1 MQDRSAGAG
10 AFVYAAGAHL
20 SLADETSGE
29 QDLYVN
35 ALFGQLWNGKRD
47 VILVM
52 GMIAILVILFTPIP
66 SALLDFL
73 LVLNFTGALLVL
85 LITFFTETPLSFSTF
100 PSLLLITTLFRLAL
114 NISATRLILD
124 KGNAGRVINAIGSYV
139 VGGNY
144 VIGLVVFLILVV
156 VQYVVVTNG
165 AQRVAEV
172 AARFTLDSMP
182 GKQMS
187 IDADMNMGLID
198 EHEARRRRGQIEKE
212 ASFYGAMDGATKFV
226 KGDAIAG
233 IMIILIDII
242 GGLAVGM
249 VQRGM
254 PWTDAVHRYTL
265 LTVGDGIVTQIPSLV
280 IAVATGIIITRAASD
295 DQLGT
300 EIARQVLSSS
310 RTLLIVSIALA
321 GLLLLPGLPA
331 WPVMLVLLG
340 VGTLTFFA
348 ARSGGTLAEKK
359 EATPEPEAKREEE
372 DLYRLLSVEPVE
384 IHMGSGIS
392 ASYKARGLDLGDRIS
407 TFRKQFA
414 LDLGFILPKVK
425 LIQGPSLAEDAYEV
439 HVQGSRVGRGELR
452 FDALLAINPGGKRP
466 KLEGRETRDP
476 AYGLPAQ
483 WIDPEQRQYARGAGY
498 TLVDPETVLI
508 THLGEVT
515 KRHAPELLTRAETER
530 LVARVREQQAS
541 LVDELI
547 PGVMSYTD
555 VQKVLQQLLREQVSI
570 RNVETILEVLVDA
583 GKTHKQTDDLVER
596 VRERLGPSICQRVSN
611 AQGELHVLTLA
622 PELERSIVS
631 AVRQR
636 EGSGALLG
644 DLGQLEALLN
654 GLAKQSEAMM
664 ARSHLPVLLC
674 PSVVRRHLRALIQRS
689 LPHVTVLGINEV
701 PATVM
706 VKAFGT
712 VTASAAA

>member
-1 MQDRSAGAG
+1 MN
-10 AFVYAAGAHL
+10 
-20 SLADETSGE
+20 T
-29 QDLYVN
+29 
-35 ALFGQLWNGKRD
+35 LFGQLWSGKRD
-47 VILVM
+47 VILVLW
-52 GMIAILVILFTPIP
+52 MIVILVILFTPIP
-66 SALLDFL
+66 PALLDFL
-73 LVLNFTGALLVL
+73 LVLNFTAALLVL
-85 LITFFTETPLSFSTF
+85 LITFFTDSPLSFSTF

-156 VQYVVVTNG
+156 VQYVVVTSG

-198 EHEARRRRGQIEKE
+198 EHEAKRRRAQVEKE

-242 GGLAVGM
+242 AGLAVGM
-249 VQRGM
+249 VQHGM
-254 PWTDAVHRYTL
+254 SWSDAAHRYTL

-280 IAVATGIIITRAASD
+280 IAVATGIIITRAAAD
-295 DQLGT
+295 AQLGT
-300 EIARQVLSSS
+300 EIARQVLSNP
-310 RTLLIVSIALA
+310 RTLLIVAIALTGILA
-321 GLLLLPGLPA
+321 LPGLPA
-331 WPVMLVLLG
+331 WPVLLVLLG
-340 VGTLTFFA
+340 VIALTYFA
-348 ARSGGTLAEKK
+348 ARSASKLSEEDAK
-359 EATPEPEAKREEE
+359 EAPAPVAKRGEE
-372 DLYRLLSVEPVE
+372 DLYKLLTVEPIE
-384 IHMGSGIS
+384 IHLGSGI
-392 ASYKARGLDLGDRIS
+392 ATAYKARGLDLGDRIA
-407 TFRKQFA
+407 TYRKQFA
-414 LDLGFILPKVK
+414 LDAGFILPKVK
-425 LIQGPSLAEDAYEV
+425 LIQDSPLADDAYEL
-439 HVQGSRVGRGELR
+439 HVQGSRVGRGELH

-483 WIDPEQRQYARGAGY
+483 WINADQRLYARGAGY

-508 THLGEVT
+508 THLGEVV

-555 VQKVLQQLLREQVSI
+555 IQKVLQQLLREHVSI
-570 RNVETILEVLVDA
+570 RSAETILEVLVDA
-583 GKTHKQTDDLVER
+583 GKTLKLTEDLVER
-596 VRERLGPSICQRVSN
+596 VRERLGPTICQRVSN
-611 AQGELHVLTLA
+611 VDGELHVLTLA

-636 EGSGALLG
+636 EGAGVLITE
-644 DLGQLEALLN
+644 LGQLEALLK

-664 ARSHLPVLLC
+664 SRNHLPVLLC
-674 PSVVRRHLRALIQRS
+674 PSPVRRHLRALIQRS

-701 PATVM
+701 PSTVV

-712 VTASAAA
+712 VTAAAAAAA

>member
-1 MQDRSAGAG
+1 MTG
-10 AFVYAAGAHL
+10 
-20 SLADETSGE
+20 
-29 QDLYVN
+29 
-35 ALFGQLWNGKRD
+35 LFGQLWSGKRD
-47 VILVM
+47 VILVL
-52 GMIAILVILFTPIP
+52 GMIAILIILFTPIP

-73 LVLNFTGALLVL
+73 LVLNFTSALLVL
-85 LITFFTETPLSFSTF
+85 LITFFTDTPLSFSTF

-139 VGGNY
+139 IGGNY

-156 VQYVVVTNG
+156 VQYVVVTSG

-198 EHEARRRRGQIEKE
+198 EHEAKRRRSQVEKE

-249 VQRGM
+249 VQRGL
-254 PWTDAVHRYTL
+254 PWTEAAHRYTL
-265 LTVGDGIVTQIPSLV
+265 LTVGDGIVTQIPSLI

-295 DQLGT
+295 AQLGT
-300 EIARQVLSSS
+300 EISRQVLSSS
-310 RTLLIVSIALA
+310 RTLLIVSLALS

-331 WPVMLVLLG
+331 WPVLLVLLG

-348 ARSGGTLAEKK
+348 ARSGNATTEVK
-359 EATPEPEAKREEE
+359 EDVPEPQSKRDEE
-372 DLYRLLSVEPVE
+372 DLYRLMSIEPVE
-384 IHMGSGIS
+384 IHLGSGI
-392 ASYKARGLDLGDRIS
+392 ATSYKARGLDLGDRIS

-414 LDLGFILPKVK
+414 MDFGFILPKVK
-425 LIQGPSLAEDAYEV
+425 LVQGSPLAEDAYEIQ
-439 HVQGSRVGRGELR
+439 VQGSRVGRGELR

-483 WIDPEQRQYARGAGY
+483 WINPDQRQYARGAGY

-570 RNVETILEVLVDA
+570 RHVETILEVLVDA

-611 AQGELHVLTLA
+611 TQGELHVLTLA

-631 AVRQR
+631 AIRQR
-636 EGSGALLG
+636 EGAGGLIA
-644 DLGQLEALLN
+644 DLAQLEALLS

-674 PSVVRRHLRALIQRS
+674 PSIVRRHLRALIQRS

-701 PATVM
+701 PSTVM

-712 VTASAAA
+712 VTASAVAA

>member
-1 MQDRSAGAG
+1 
-10 AFVYAAGAHL
+10 
-20 SLADETSGE
+20 
-29 QDLYVN
+29 VN
-35 ALFGQLWNGKRD
+35 TLFGQLWTGKRD
-47 VILVM
+47 VLLVM

-66 SALLDFL
+66 AALLDFL
-73 LVLNFTGALLVL
+73 LVLNFTSALLVL
-85 LITFFTETPLSFSTF
+85 LITFFTDTPLSFSTF

-124 KGNAGRVINAIGSYV
+124 KGNAGHVINAIGSYV
-139 VGGNY
+139 IGGNY

-156 VQYVVVTNG
+156 VQYVVVTSG

-198 EHEARRRRGQIEKE
+198 EREAKRRRAQIEKE

-249 VQRGM
+249 VQHGM
-254 PWTDAVHRYTL
+254 PWSDAAHRYTL

-295 DQLGT
+295 AQLGT
-300 EIARQVLSSS
+300 EISRQLLSNS
-310 RTLLIVSIALA
+310 RTLLIVGMALA
-321 GLLLLPGLPA
+321 GLLLLPGLPV
-331 WPVMLVLLG
+331 WPVLLVLLG
-340 VGTLTFFA
+340 IGGLTVIATRSNSA
-348 ARSGGTLAEKK
+348 APNEAEP
-359 EATPEPEAKREEE
+359 TPEPQTKREDE
-372 DLYRLLSVEPVE
+372 DLYRLLPVEPVE
-384 IHMGSGIS
+384 IHLGSAI
-392 ASYKARGLDLGDRIS
+392 AATYKTRGLDLGDRIG

-414 LDLGFILPKVK
+414 LECGFILPKVK
-425 LIQGPSLAEDAYEV
+425 LVQGSPLSEDAYEIL
-439 HVQGSRVGRGELR
+439 VQGSKVGRGELR

-483 WIDPEQRQYARGAGY
+483 WISQDQRQYARGAGY

-530 LVARVREQQAS
+530 LVSRVRELQPS

-547 PGVMSYTD
+547 PGVMAYTD

-583 GKTHKQTDDLVER
+583 GKTHKQTEDLVER
-596 VRERLGPSICQRVSN
+596 VRERLGASICQRVSN
-611 AQGELHVLTLA
+611 PQGELHVLTLA

-631 AVRQR
+631 AIRQR
-636 EGSGALLG
+636 EGAGSLIA
-644 DLGQLEALLN
+644 DLGQLEALLG

-674 PSVVRRHLRALIQRS
+674 PSVVRRHVRALIQRS

-701 PATVM
+701 PSTVM

-712 VTASAAA
+712 ITATSAAA

>member
-1 MQDRSAGAG
+1 
-10 AFVYAAGAHL
+10 
-20 SLADETSGE
+20 
-29 QDLYVN
+29 VN
-35 ALFGQLWNGKRD
+35 TLFGQLWSGKRD
-47 VILVM
+47 VILVL
-52 GMIAILVILFTPIP
+52 GMIAILVILFIPIP
-66 SALLDFL
+66 PWLLDFL
-73 LVLNFTGALLVL
+73 LVLNFTSALLVL
-85 LITFFTETPLSFSTF
+85 LITFFTDTPLSFSTF

-124 KGNAGRVINAIGSYV
+124 GGNAGRVINAIGSYV

-156 VQYVVVTNG
+156 VQYVVVTSG

-198 EHEARRRRGQIEKE
+198 QHEAKRRRSQVEKE

-233 IMIILIDII
+233 IMIILIDIV
-242 GGLAVGM
+242 GGLTVGM
-249 VQRGM
+249 VQHGLG
-254 PWTDAVHRYTL
+254 WGDAVHRYTL
-265 LTVGDGIVTQIPSLV
+265 LTVGDGIVTQIPSLI
-280 IAVATGIIITRAASD
+280 IAIGTGIIITRAASD
-295 DQLGT
+295 AQLGT
-300 EIARQVLSSS
+300 EISRQVLSNA
-310 RTLLIVSIALA
+310 RTLLIVSLAL
-321 GLLLLPGLPA
+321 GSLLVLPGLPA
-331 WPVMLVLLG
+331 WPVLLVLLG
-340 VGTLTFFA
+340 VGSLTFFA
-348 ARSGGTLAEKK
+348 ARSGALQ
-359 EATPEPEAKREEE
+359 PEPEQTEPEPAVKREDE
-372 DLYRLLSVEPVE
+372 DLHRLLAVEPVE
-384 IHMGSGIS
+384 IHLGAGI
-392 ASYKARGLDLGDRIS
+392 AATYKARGLDLGDRIA
-407 TFRKQFA
+407 TFRKQHA
-414 LDLGFILPKVK
+414 LDGGFILPKVK
-425 LIQGPSLAEDAYEV
+425 LIQAPGMADDAYEI
-439 HVQGSRVGRGELR
+439 HVQGTRVGRGELR

-483 WIDPEQRQYARGAGY
+483 WISPEQRQYARGAGY

-508 THLGEVT
+508 THLGEVA

-530 LVARVREQQAS
+530 MVARVREQQPS

-547 PGVMSYTD
+547 PGVMSYSD

-570 RNVETILEVLVDA
+570 RAVETILEVLVDA
-583 GKTHKQTDDLVER
+583 GKAHKQTEDLVER
-596 VRERLGPSICQRVSN
+596 VRERIGAAICQRVSN
-611 AQGELHVLTLA
+611 PQGELHVMTLA
-622 PELERSIVS
+622 PELERAIIS

-636 EGSGALLG
+636 EGAGALVG
-644 DLGQLEALLN
+644 DLGQLEALLG

-664 ARSHLPVLLC
+664 ARNHLPVLLC

-701 PATVM
+701 PSTVM

-712 VTASAAA
+712 VTSAQQVSA

>member
-1 MQDRSAGAG
+1 M
-10 AFVYAAGAHL
+10 
-20 SLADETSGE
+20 
-29 QDLYVN
+29 N
-35 ALFGQLWNGKRD
+35 ALFGQLWSGKRD
-47 VILVM
+47 VILVLW
-52 GMIAILVILFTPIP
+52 MIVILVILFTPIP
-66 SALLDFL
+66 PGLLDFL
-73 LVLNFTGALLVL
+73 LVLNFTAALLVL
-85 LITFFTETPLSFSTF
+85 LITFFTDSPLSFSTF

-156 VQYVVVTNG
+156 VQYVVVTSG

-198 EHEARRRRGQIEKE
+198 EHEAKRRRAQVEKE

-242 GGLAVGM
+242 AGLAVGM
-249 VQRGM
+249 VQHGM
-254 PWTDAVHRYTL
+254 SWGDAAHRYTL

-280 IAVATGIIITRAASD
+280 IAVATGIIITRAAAD
-295 DQLGT
+295 AQLGT
-300 EIARQVLSSS
+300 EIARQVLSNP
-310 RTLLIVSIALA
+310 RTLLIVAIALTGILA
-321 GLLLLPGLPA
+321 LPGLPA
-331 WPVMLVLLG
+331 WPVLLVLLG
-340 VGTLTFFA
+340 VGALTFFA
-348 ARSGGTLAEKK
+348 ARAASNVPEDAK
-359 EATPEPEAKREEE
+359 ETPEPITKRGEE
-372 DLYRLLSVEPVE
+372 DLYKLLAVEPIE
-384 IHMGSGIS
+384 IHLGGGI
-392 ASYKARGLDLGDRIS
+392 ATAYKARGLDLGDRIA

-414 LDLGFILPKVK
+414 LDAGFILPKVK
-425 LIQGPSLAEDAYEV
+425 LIQDAPLADDAYEL
-439 HVQGSRVGRGELR
+439 HVQGSRVGRGELH

-476 AYGLPAQ
+476 AYGLPAL
-483 WIDPEQRQYARGAGY
+483 WISAEQRLFARGAGY

-508 THLGEVT
+508 THLGEAV

-541 LVDELI
+541 LVDELV

-555 VQKVLQQLLREQVSI
+555 IQKVLQQLLREHVSI
-570 RNVETILEVLVDA
+570 RSAETILEVLVDA
-583 GKTHKQTDDLVER
+583 GKTLKQTEDLVER
-596 VRERLGPSICQRVSN
+596 VRERLGPTICQRVSN
-611 AQGELHVLTLA
+611 ADGELHVLTLA
-622 PELERSIVS
+622 PDLERSIVS

-636 EGSGALLG
+636 EGAGVLISE
-644 DLGQLEALLN
+644 LGQLEALLK

-664 ARSHLPVLLC
+664 SRNHLPVLLC
-674 PSVVRRHLRALIQRS
+674 PSPVRRHLRALIQRS

-701 PATVM
+701 PSTVV

-712 VTASAAA
+712 VTTAAAAA

>member
-1 MQDRSAGAG
+1 M
-10 AFVYAAGAHL
+10 
-20 SLADETSGE
+20 
-29 QDLYVN
+29 N
-35 ALFGQLWNGKRD
+35 ALFGQLWSGKRD
-47 VILVM
+47 VVLVL
-52 GMIAILVILFTPIP
+52 GMIVILVILFTPIP
-66 SALLDFL
+66 GALLDFL

-85 LITFFTETPLSFSTF
+85 LITFFTDTPLSFSTF

-124 KGNAGRVINAIGSYV
+124 KGNAGQVINAIGSYV

-144 VIGLVVFLILVV
+144 VTGLVVFLILVV
-156 VQYVVVTNG
+156 VQYVVVTSG

-198 EHEARRRRGQIEKE
+198 EHEAKRRRTQVEKE

-249 VQRGM
+249 VQRGL

-295 DQLGT
+295 AQLGT

-310 RTLLIVSIALA
+310 RTLFIVALTLTS
-321 GLLLLPGLPA
+321 LLVLPGLPA
-331 WPVMLVLLG
+331 WPVLLVLLG
-340 VGTLTFFA
+340 VAALTVFA
-348 ARSGGTLAEKK
+348 MRSGSAVAQTREDTAE
-359 EATPEPEAKREEE
+359 PPAKREED
-372 DLYRLLSVEPVE
+372 DLYRLLSIEPVE
-384 IHMGSGIS
+384 IHLGSGIT
-392 ASYKARGLDLGDRIS
+392 ATYKARGLDLGDRIG

-414 LDLGFILPKVK
+414 MDFGFILPKVK
-425 LIQGPSLAEDAYEV
+425 LVQGASQAEDAYEIQ
-439 HVQGSRVGRGELR
+439 VQGSRVGRGELR
-452 FDALLAINPGGKRP
+452 FDALLAINPGGKRA

-483 WIDPEQRQYARGAGY
+483 WISPEQRQYARGAGY

-631 AVRQR
+631 AIRQR
-636 EGSGALLG
+636 EGAGALIA
-644 DLGQLEALLN
+644 DLSQLEALLS

-701 PATVM
+701 PSTVM

>member
-1 MQDRSAGAG
+1 MVG
-10 AFVYAAGAHL
+10 
-20 SLADETSGE
+20 
-29 QDLYVN
+29 
-35 ALFGQLWNGKRD
+35 
-47 VILVM
+47 
-52 GMIAILVILFTPIP
+52 ILVILFTPIP
-66 SALLDFL
+66 PGLLDFL
-73 LVLNFTGALLVL
+73 LVLNFTSALLVL
-85 LITFFTETPLSFSTF
+85 LITFFTDTPLSFSTF

-124 KGNAGRVINAIGSYV
+124 KGNAGRVISAIGSYV

-156 VQYVVVTNG
+156 VQYVVVTSG

-198 EHEARRRRGQIEKE
+198 QHEAKRRRGMVERE

-249 VQRGM
+249 VQRGL
-254 PWTDAVHRYTL
+254 PWSEAAHQYTL

-295 DQLGT
+295 AQLGT
-300 EIARQVLSSS
+300 EVTRQVLSNS
-310 RTLLIVSIALA
+310 RTLLIVALT
-321 GLLLLPGLPA
+321 LMVVLMLPGLPA
-331 WPVMLVLLG
+331 WPVLLVLAG
-340 VGTLTFFA
+340 VAVMIFFSTRGGQAEQMAQA
-348 ARSGGTLAEKK
+348 AADEPVS
-359 EATPEPEAKREEE
+359 ATSRTE
-372 DLYRLLSVEPVE
+372 DDIYRLIAIEPIE
-384 IHMGSGIS
+384 IHLGTAIV
-392 ASYKARGLDLGDRIS
+392 ATYRARNLDLGERIA
-407 TFRKQFA
+407 TYRKQYA
-414 LDLGFILPKVK
+414 MEAGFILPKVK
-425 LIQGPSLAEDAYEV
+425 LVQEAPLPERAYEIF
-439 HVQGSRVGRGELR
+439 VQGSRVGKGELY
-452 FDALLAINPGGKRP
+452 FDALLAIDPGGKRP
-466 KLEGRETRDP
+466 RLEGRETKDP
-476 AYGLPAQ
+476 AYGLPAL
-483 WIDPEQRQYARGAGY
+483 WIAPEKRQAARGAGY

-508 THLGEVT
+508 THLGEVV

-541 LVDELI
+541 LVDELV

-570 RNVETILEVLVDA
+570 RNIEAILEVLVDA
-583 GKTHKQTDDLVER
+583 GKTFKQTEELVER
-596 VRERLGPSICQRVSN
+596 VRERLGPVICQRISN

-622 PELERSIVS
+622 TDLERNILA
-631 AVRQR
+631 AVRQK
-636 EGSGALLG
+636 EGGGLLLS
-644 DLGQLEALLN
+644 DPSQLEAFLG

-664 ARSHLPVLLC
+664 VRNHLPVLLC
-674 PSVVRRHLRALIQRS
+674 PSVLRRHLRALIQRS

-701 PATVM
+701 PTSVA
-706 VKAFGT
+706 VKAFGI
-712 VTASAAA
+712 VSATH

>member
-1 MQDRSAGAG
+1 
-10 AFVYAAGAHL
+10 
-20 SLADETSGE
+20 
-29 QDLYVN
+29 VN

-66 SALLDFL
+66 GALLDFL
-73 LVLNFTGALLVL
+73 LVLNFTSAMLVL

-198 EHEARRRRGQIEKE
+198 EHEARRRRTQIEKE

-242 GGLAVGM
+242 GGLTVGM
-249 VQRGM
+249 VQHGM

-295 DQLGT
+295 AQLGT
-300 EIARQVLSSS
+300 EIAKQVLSSS
-310 RTLLIVSIALA
+310 RTLLIVALALA

-348 ARSGGTLAEKK
+348 TRNGSANAEKK
-359 EATPEPEAKREEE
+359 DATPEPEAKREEE

-384 IHMGSGIS
+384 IHLGSSIS
-392 ASYKARGLDLGDRIS
+392 SSYKARGLDLGDRIS

-425 LIQGPSLAEDAYEV
+425 LVQGTPLAEDAYEIQ
-439 HVQGSRVGRGELR
+439 VQGSRVGRGELR
-452 FDALLAINPGGKRP
+452 FDALLAINPGGKRL

-483 WIDPEQRQYARGAGY
+483 WIHPDQRQVARGAGY

-530 LVARVREQQAS
+530 LVTRVREQQAS

-611 AQGELHVLTLA
+611 AQGELYVLTLA

-636 EGSGALLG
+636 EGSGALLA
-644 DLGQLEALLN
+644 DLGQLEALLG

>member
-1 MQDRSAGAG
+1 
-10 AFVYAAGAHL
+10 
-20 SLADETSGE
+20 
-29 QDLYVN
+29 VN
-35 ALFGQLWNGKRD
+35 SLFGQLWTGKRD
-47 VILVM
+47 VILVI
-52 GMIAILVILFTPIP
+52 GMIAILIILFTPIP

-85 LITFFTETPLSFSTF
+85 LITFFTDTPLSFSTF

-156 VQYVVVTNG
+156 VQYVVVTSG

-198 EHEARRRRGQIEKE
+198 EHEAKRRRGQVEKE

-249 VQRGM
+249 VQRGL
-254 PWTDAVHRYTL
+254 PWAEAAHRYTL

-295 DQLGT
+295 AQLGT
-300 EIARQVLSSS
+300 EIARQVLSNS
-310 RTLLIVSIALA
+310 RTLLIVALALA
-321 GLLLLPGLPA
+321 GMLVLPGLPA
-331 WPVMLVLLG
+331 WPVLLVLLG

-348 ARSGGTLAEKK
+348 VRSGEASAADKK
-359 EATPEPEAKREEE
+359 DEEVATPQAKREEE
-372 DLYRLLSVEPVE
+372 DLYRLLSIEPVE
-384 IHMGSGIS
+384 IHLGGGI
-392 ASYKARGLDLGDRIS
+392 AATYKARGLDLGDRIS

-414 LDLGFILPKVK
+414 LEFGFILPKVK
-425 LIQGPSLAEDAYEV
+425 LVQGSPLAEDAYEIQ
-439 HVQGSRVGRGELR
+439 VQGSRVGRGELR
-452 FDALLAINPGGKRP
+452 FDSLLAINPGGKRP

-483 WIDPEQRQYARGAGY
+483 WINPDQRQYARGAGY

-596 VRERLGPSICQRVSN
+596 VRERLGPTICQRVSN

-631 AVRQR
+631 AIRQR
-636 EGSGALLG
+636 EGAGALIA
-644 DLGQLEALLN
+644 DLGQLEALLS

-674 PSVVRRHLRALIQRS
+674 PSLVRRHLRALVQRS

-701 PATVM
+701 PSTVM

-712 VTASAAA
+712 VTASVAA

>member
-1 MQDRSAGAG
+1 M
-10 AFVYAAGAHL
+10 
-20 SLADETSGE
+20 
-29 QDLYVN
+29 
-35 ALFGQLWNGKRD
+35 FGQLWSGKRD
-47 VILVM
+47 VILVL
-52 GMIAILVILFTPIP
+52 GMIGILIILFTPIP
-66 SALLDFL
+66 PGLLDFL

-124 KGNAGRVINAIGSYV
+124 HGNAGRVIHAIGAYV

-156 VQYVVVTNG
+156 VQYVVVTSG

-198 EHEARRRRGQIEKE
+198 EHEAKRRRGMVEKE
-212 ASFYGAMDGATKFV
+212 ANFYGAMDGATKFV
-226 KGDAIAG
+226 KGDVIAG
-233 IMIILIDII
+233 ILIILIDII
-242 GGLAVGM
+242 GGLTVGM
-249 VQRGM
+249 VQHGLS
-254 PWTDAVHRYTL
+254 WGDAAHRYTL

-300 EIARQVLSSS
+300 EIARQVLSNS
-310 RTLLIVSIALA
+310 RTLLIVSLALA
-321 GLLLLPGLPA
+321 GLLALPGLPA
-331 WPVMLVLLG
+331 WPVLLVLLVIG
-340 VGTLTFFA
+340 GLTFFA
-348 ARSGGTLAEKK
+348 SRFDAVSADTPDDSKESTPRS
-359 EATPEPEAKREEE
+359 EEE
-372 DLYRLLSVEPVE
+372 DLYRLLSVEPIEV
-384 IHMGSGIS
+384 HLGSGI
-392 ASYKARGLDLGDRIS
+392 AATYKARGLDLGERIS

-414 LDLGFILPKVK
+414 LECGFILPKVK
-425 LIQGPSLAEDAYEV
+425 LVQGTSQAEDAYEIQ
-439 HVQGSRVGRGELR
+439 VQGSRVGRGELR

-466 KLEGRETRDP
+466 RLEGKETRDP

-483 WIDPEQRQYARGAGY
+483 WIRPEQRQYARGAGY

-508 THLGEVT
+508 THLGEIV

-530 LVARVREQQAS
+530 LVARVREQQIS
-541 LVDELI
+541 LVDELV

-555 VQKVLQQLLREQVSI
+555 IQKVLQQLLREQVSI

-583 GKTHKQTDDLVER
+583 GKTLKQTDELVER
-596 VRERLGPSICQRVSN
+596 VRERLGPVICQRVSN
-611 AQGELHVLTLA
+611 VQGELHVLTLA
-622 PELERSIVS
+622 PELERAMVS

-636 EGSGALLG
+636 EGAGTLIA
-644 DLGQLEALLN
+644 DLTQLEALLG

-674 PSVVRRHLRALIQRS
+674 PSLVRRHLRSLIQRS

-701 PATVM
+701 PSTVM

-712 VTASAAA
+712 ITASAAA

>member
-1 MQDRSAGAG
+1 MN
-10 AFVYAAGAHL
+10 
-20 SLADETSGE
+20 T
-29 QDLYVN
+29 
-35 ALFGQLWNGKRD
+35 LFGQLWSGKRD
-47 VILVM
+47 IALVV
-52 GMIAILVILFTPIP
+52 GMIGILVILFTPIP
-66 SALLDFL
+66 PSLLDFL

-85 LITFFTETPLSFSTF
+85 LITFFTDTPLSFSTF

-124 KGNAGRVINAIGSYV
+124 SGNAGRVINAIGAYV

-156 VQYVVVTNG
+156 VQYVVVTSG

-198 EHEARRRRGQIEKE
+198 QEEAKRRRGQVEKE

-233 IMIILIDII
+233 ILIILIDIV

-249 VQRGM
+249 VQRGL
-254 PWTDAVHRYTL
+254 PWAEAAHRYTL

-295 DQLGT
+295 AQLGT
-300 EIARQVLSSS
+300 EISRQVLSNS
-310 RTLLIVSIALA
+310 RTLLIVALSLA

-331 WPVMLVLLG
+331 WPVLLVLLG
-340 VGTLTFFA
+340 VAALIFFA
-348 ARSGGTLAEKK
+348 TRSGAMKLAE
-359 EATPEPEAKREEE
+359 PEKAVSPETRRGDE
-372 DLYRLLSVEPVE
+372 DLYKLLAVEAIE
-384 IHMGSGIS
+384 IHLGNAIAS
-392 ASYKARGLDLGDRIS
+392 AYKARGLDLGERIA
-407 TFRKQFA
+407 TFRKQYA
-414 LDLGFILPKVK
+414 LEGGFVLPKVK
-425 LIQGPSLAEDAYEV
+425 LIQDAPLAEDAYEL
-439 HVQGSRVGRGELR
+439 HVQGSKVGRGELY

-483 WIDPEQRQYARGAGY
+483 WIGLDQRQYARGAGY

-508 THLGEVT
+508 THLGEVV

-541 LVDELI
+541 LVDELV

-555 VQKVLQQLLREQVSI
+555 IQKVLQQLLREHVSI
-570 RNVETILEVLVDA
+570 RNTETILEVLVDA
-583 GKTHKQTDDLVER
+583 GKTLKQTDDLVER

-622 PELERSIVS
+622 PDLERSIVS

-636 EGSGALLG
+636 DGAGSLMG
-644 DLGQLEALLN
+644 DLGQLEALLG

-664 ARSHLPVLLC
+664 SRNHLPVLLC
-674 PSVVRRHLRALIQRS
+674 PSLVRRHLRGLIQRS
-689 LPHVTVLGINEV
+689 LPHITVLGINEV
-701 PATVM
+701 PSSVV

-712 VTASAAA
+712 VVAAA

>member
-1 MQDRSAGAG
+1 MN
-10 AFVYAAGAHL
+10 
-20 SLADETSGE
+20 T
-29 QDLYVN
+29 
-35 ALFGQLWNGKRD
+35 LFGQLWRGKRD
-47 VILVM
+47 VALVL
-52 GMIAILVILFTPIP
+52 GMIGILIILFTPIP
-66 SALLDFL
+66 PALLDFL

-124 KGNAGRVINAIGSYV
+124 RGNAGRVINAIGSYV

-156 VQYVVVTNG
+156 VQYVVVTSG

-198 EHEARRRRGQIEKE
+198 DKEARRRRGLVEKE

-233 IMIILIDII
+233 ILIILIDII
-242 GGLAVGM
+242 GGLTVGM
-249 VQRGM
+249 VQHGLS
-254 PWTDAVHRYTL
+254 WGDAAHRYTL

-295 DQLGT
+295 AQLGT
-300 EIARQVLSSS
+300 EIARQVLSNS
-310 RTLLIVSIALA
+310 RTLLIVSLALL
-321 GLLLLPGLPA
+321 GLLVLPGLPA
-331 WPVMLVLLG
+331 WPVLLVLLG
-340 VGTLTFFA
+340 VGGLTFFA
-348 ARSGGTLAEKK
+348 SRSAPPAADPKDEPTAPTGGS
-359 EATPEPEAKREEE
+359 EEE
-372 DLYRLLSVEPVE
+372 DLYKQLSVEPIE
-384 IHMGSGIS
+384 IHLGSGI
-392 ASYKARGLDLGDRIS
+392 ATTYKSRGMDLGDRIS
-407 TFRKQFA
+407 AFRKQLA
-414 LDLGFILPKVK
+414 LECGFILPKVK
-425 LIQGPSLAEDAYEV
+425 LIQGAAMVEDAYEIR
-439 HVQGSRVGRGELR
+439 VQGSRVGRGELH

-466 KLEGRETRDP
+466 RLEGRETRDP

-483 WIDPEQRQYARGAGY
+483 WISPEQRQYAKGAGY

-508 THLGEVT
+508 THLGEVV
-515 KRHAPELLTRAETER
+515 KRQAPELLTRAETER
-530 LVARVREQQAS
+530 LVARVREQQPS

-570 RNVETILEVLVDA
+570 RNAEAILEVLVDA
-583 GKTHKQTDDLVER
+583 GKTLKQTDELVER
-596 VRERLGPSICQRVSN
+596 VRERLGPVICQRVSN

-622 PELERSIVS
+622 PELERAMIS

-636 EGSGALLG
+636 EGAGALVADLKQLDALLG
-644 DLGQLEALLN
+644 

-674 PSVVRRHLRALIQRS
+674 PSTVRRHLRSMIQRS

-701 PATVM
+701 PSTVM

-712 VTASAAA
+712 VTASAA

>member
-1 MQDRSAGAG
+1 MN
-10 AFVYAAGAHL
+10 
-20 SLADETSGE
+20 T
-29 QDLYVN
+29 
-35 ALFGQLWNGKRD
+35 LFGQLWNGKRD
-47 VILVM
+47 VILVL
-52 GMIAILVILFTPIP
+52 GMIAILIILFTPIP
-66 SALLDFL
+66 GALLDFL
-73 LVLNFTGALLVL
+73 LVLNFTAALLVL
-85 LITFFTETPLSFSTF
+85 LITFFTDTPLSFSTF

-156 VQYVVVTNG
+156 VQYVVVTSG

-198 EHEARRRRGQIEKE
+198 EHEAKRRRGQIEKE

-233 IMIILIDII
+233 IMIILIDIV

-249 VQRGM
+249 LQHGL
-254 PWTDAVHRYTL
+254 PWTESVHRYTL

-295 DQLGT
+295 AQLGT

-310 RTLLIVSIALA
+310 RTLLIVSLALA
-321 GLLLLPGLPA
+321 GLLVLPGLPA
-331 WPVMLVLLG
+331 WPVLLVLLG

-348 ARSGGTLAEKK
+348 ARSNTAEAQSK
-359 EATPEPEAKREEE
+359 PVVDEPKAKGEED
-372 DLYRLLSVEPVE
+372 DLYRMLSIEPVE
-384 IHMGSGIS
+384 IHLGSAIS
-392 ASYKARGLDLGDRIS
+392 ATYKARGLDLGDRIS

-414 LDLGFILPKVK
+414 MDNGFILPKVK
-425 LIQGPSLAEDAYEV
+425 LIQGASLGEDAYEIQ
-439 HVQGSRVGRGELR
+439 VQGSRVGRGELR

-483 WIDPEQRQYARGAGY
+483 WIHPDQRQFARGAGY

-622 PELERSIVS
+622 PELERAIVT
-631 AVRQR
+631 AIRQR
-636 EGSGALLG
+636 EGAGALIG
-644 DLGQLEALLN
+644 DLGQLEALLG

-701 PATVM
+701 PSTVM

>member
-1 MQDRSAGAG
+1 M
-10 AFVYAAGAHL
+10 
-20 SLADETSGE
+20 
-29 QDLYVN
+29 N
-35 ALFGQLWNGKRD
+35 ALFGQLWSGKRD
-47 VILVM
+47 VILVLW
-52 GMIAILVILFTPIP
+52 MIVILVILFTPIP
-66 SALLDFL
+66 PGLLDFL
-73 LVLNFTGALLVL
+73 LVLNFTAALLVL
-85 LITFFTETPLSFSTF
+85 LITFFTDSPLSFSTF

-156 VQYVVVTNG
+156 VQYVVVTSG

-198 EHEARRRRGQIEKE
+198 EHEAKRRRAQVEKE

-242 GGLAVGM
+242 AGLAVGM
-249 VQRGM
+249 VQHGM
-254 PWTDAVHRYTL
+254 SWGDAAHRYTL

-280 IAVATGIIITRAASD
+280 IAVATGIIITRAAAD
-295 DQLGT
+295 AQLGT
-300 EIARQVLSSS
+300 EIARQVLSNP
-310 RTLLIVSIALA
+310 RTLLIVAIALTGILA
-321 GLLLLPGLPA
+321 LPGLPA
-331 WPVMLVLLG
+331 WPVLLVLLG

-348 ARSGGTLAEKK
+348 ARAASKSPDDAE
-359 EATPEPEAKREEE
+359 EVPEPAAKRGEE
-372 DLYRLLSVEPVE
+372 DLYKLLVVEPIE
-384 IHMGSGIS
+384 IHLGSGI
-392 ASYKARGLDLGDRIS
+392 ATAYKARGLDLGDRIA

-414 LDLGFILPKVK
+414 LDAGFILPKVK
-425 LIQGPSLAEDAYEV
+425 LIQDAPLAEDAYEL
-439 HVQGSRVGRGELR
+439 HVQGSRVGRGELH

-476 AYGLPAQ
+476 AYGLPAL
-483 WIDPEQRQYARGAGY
+483 WIGADQRLFARGAGY

-508 THLGEVT
+508 THLGEVV
-515 KRHAPELLTRAETER
+515 KRHSPELLTRAETER

-555 VQKVLQQLLREQVSI
+555 IQKVLQQLLREHVSI
-570 RNVETILEVLVDA
+570 RSAETILEVLVDA
-583 GKTHKQTDDLVER
+583 GKTLKQTEDLVER
-596 VRERLGPSICQRVSN
+596 VRERLGPTICQRVSN
-611 AQGELHVLTLA
+611 ADGELHVLTLA
-622 PELERSIVS
+622 PDLERSIVS

-636 EGSGALLG
+636 EGAGVLISE
-644 DLGQLEALLN
+644 LGQLEALLK

-664 ARSHLPVLLC
+664 SRNHLPVLLC
-674 PSVVRRHLRALIQRS
+674 PSPVRRHLRALIQRS
-689 LPHVTVLGINEV
+689 LPHVTVLSINEV
-701 PATVM
+701 PSTVV

-712 VTASAAA
+712 VTTAAAAA

>member
-1 MQDRSAGAG
+1 MTG
-10 AFVYAAGAHL
+10 
-20 SLADETSGE
+20 
-29 QDLYVN
+29 
-35 ALFGQLWNGKRD
+35 LFGQLWTGKRD
-47 VILVM
+47 VILVL
-52 GMIAILVILFTPIP
+52 GMIAILIILFTPIP
-66 SALLDFL
+66 GALLDFL
-73 LVLNFTGALLVL
+73 LVLNFTAALLVL
-85 LITFFTETPLSFSTF
+85 LITFFTDTPLSFSTF

-198 EHEARRRRGQIEKE
+198 EHEAKRRRGQVEKE

-249 VQRGM
+249 VQKGL

-295 DQLGT
+295 AQLGT

-310 RTLLIVSIALA
+310 RTLLIVSLALA
-321 GLLLLPGLPA
+321 GLLVLPGLPA
-331 WPVMLVLLG
+331 WPVLLVLIG
-340 VGTLTFFA
+340 VATLTFFA
-348 ARSGGTLAEKK
+348 SRSSAPEAEKK
-359 EATPEPEAKREEE
+359 EEASEPQAKREEE
-372 DLYRLLSVEPVE
+372 DLYRMLSIEPVE
-384 IHMGSGIS
+384 VHLGSGI
-392 ASYKARGLDLGDRIS
+392 AATYKARNLDLGDRIS

-414 LDLGFILPKVK
+414 MDFGFILPKVK
-425 LIQGPSLAEDAYEV
+425 LVQGSPLAEDAYEIQ
-439 HVQGSRVGRGELR
+439 VQGSRVGRGELR

-466 KLEGRETRDP
+466 KLEGKETRDP

-483 WIDPEQRQYARGAGY
+483 WISPDQRQYARGAGY

-508 THLGEVT
+508 THLGEIT

-583 GKTHKQTDDLVER
+583 GKSHKQTEDLVER

-622 PELERSIVS
+622 PELERSIVT
-631 AVRQR
+631 AIRQR
-636 EGSGALLG
+636 EGAGGLIA
-644 DLGQLEALLN
+644 DLSQLEALLS

-701 PATVM
+701 PSTVM

>member
-1 MQDRSAGAG
+1 MS
-10 AFVYAAGAHL
+10 
-20 SLADETSGE
+20 
-29 QDLYVN
+29 
-35 ALFGQLWNGKRD
+35 ALFGQLWGSKRD
-47 VILVM
+47 MALVL
-52 GMIAILVILFTPIP
+52 GMVGILVILFTPIP
-66 SALLDFL
+66 PGLLDFL
-73 LVLNFTGALLVL
+73 LVLNFTAALLVL

-100 PSLLLITTLFRLAL
+100 PSLLLITTLFRLSL

-156 VQYVVVTNG
+156 VQYVVVTSG

-198 EHEARRRRGQIEKE
+198 QHEAKRRRALVERE

-249 VQRGM
+249 VQRGL
-254 PWTDAVHRYTL
+254 PWSEAAHQYTL

-295 DQLGT
+295 AQLGT
-300 EIARQVLSSS
+300 EITRQVLSNS
-310 RTLLIVSIALA
+310 RTLLIVAVALM
-321 GLLLLPGLPA
+321 GVMMLPGLPA
-331 WPVMLVLLG
+331 WPVLVVLAG
-340 VGTLTFFA
+340 VGALIYFSVRDKSSAQTNDVEDSVL
-348 ARSGGTLAEKK
+348 EPP
-359 EATPEPEAKREEE
+359 ATRIEE
-372 DLYRLLSVEPVE
+372 DIYKLMAVEPIE
-384 IHMGSGIS
+384 IHLGTAIV
-392 ASYKARGLDLGDRIS
+392 ATYKAKNLDLGERIA
-407 TFRKQFA
+407 TYRKQYA
-414 LDLGFILPKVK
+414 LEAGFILPKVK
-425 LIQGPSLAEDAYEV
+425 LIQEAPLAERGYEI
-439 HVQGSRVGRGELR
+439 HVQGSRVGKGELY
-452 FDALLAINPGGKRP
+452 FDALLAIDPGGKRP
-466 KLEGRETRDP
+466 RLEGKETKDP
-476 AYGLPAQ
+476 AYGLPAL
-483 WIDPEQRQYARGAGY
+483 WIAPEQRQFARGAGY

-508 THLGEVT
+508 THLGEVV

-530 LVARVREQQAS
+530 LVTRVREQQAS

-547 PGVMSYTD
+547 PGVLSYTD
-555 VQKVLQQLLREQVSI
+555 VQKVLQQLLKEQVSI
-570 RNVETILEVLVDA
+570 RNTESILEVLVDA

-596 VRERLGPSICQRVSN
+596 VRERLGPTICQRVSN

-622 PELERSIVS
+622 TELERNIVT
-631 AVRQR
+631 ALRQR
-636 EGSGALLG
+636 EGTGLLLS
-644 DLGQLEALLN
+644 DPSQLEALLG

-664 ARSHLPVLLC
+664 VRNHLPVLLC
-674 PSVVRRHLRALIQRS
+674 PSALRRHLRALIQRS
-689 LPHVTVLGINEV
+689 LPHITVLGINEV
-701 PATVM
+701 PASLA
-706 VKAFGT
+706 VKSFG
-712 VTASAAA
+712 VVSVSA

>member
-1 MQDRSAGAG
+1 MN
-10 AFVYAAGAHL
+10 
-20 SLADETSGE
+20 T
-29 QDLYVN
+29 
-35 ALFGQLWNGKRD
+35 LFGQLWSGKRD
-47 VILVM
+47 VVLVL
-52 GMIAILVILFTPIP
+52 GMIIILVILFTPIP
-66 SALLDFL
+66 PALLDFL

-85 LITFFTETPLSFSTF
+85 LITFFTDSPLTFSTF

-124 KGNAGRVINAIGSYV
+124 SGNAGRVINAIGAYV

-156 VQYVVVTNG
+156 VQYVVVTSG

-198 EHEARRRRGQIEKE
+198 QHEAKRRRSQVEKE

-233 IMIILIDII
+233 IMIIVIDII

-249 VQRGM
+249 VQHSMAWG
-254 PWTDAVHRYTL
+254 DAAHRYTL

-295 DQLGT
+295 EHLGT
-300 EIARQVLSSS
+300 EIARQVLSNS
-310 RTLLIVSIALA
+310 RTLLIVALSLA
-321 GLLLLPGLPA
+321 GLLFLPGLPA
-331 WPVMLVLLG
+331 WPVLLVLIG
-340 VGTLTFFA
+340 VVGLTVYA
-348 ARSGGTLAEKK
+348 ARS
-359 EATPEPEAKREEE
+359 TPEAPKSAEEVAEPTEKRSEE
-372 DLYRLLSVEPVE
+372 DLYKLLTVEAIE
-384 IHMGSGIS
+384 IHLSS
-392 ASYKARGLDLGDRIS
+392 AIAAAYKTRGLDLGDRIA

-414 LDLGFILPKVK
+414 LDAGFILPKVK
-425 LIQGPSLAEDAYEV
+425 TIQDLPLAEDTYELF
-439 HVQGSRVGRGELR
+439 VQGSRVGRGELR

-466 KLEGRETRDP
+466 RLEGRETRDP
-476 AYGLPAQ
+476 AYGLPAL
-483 WIDPEQRQYARGAGY
+483 WINPEQRQYARGAGY

-508 THLGEVT
+508 THLGEVV
-515 KRHAPELLTRAETER
+515 KRHAPDLLTRAETER
-530 LVARVREQQAS
+530 LVTRVREQQAS

-570 RNVETILEVLVDA
+570 RNIVTILEVLVDA
-583 GKTHKQTDDLVER
+583 GKTIKLTEDLVER
-596 VRERLGPSICQRVSN
+596 VRERLGPTICQRVSD
-611 AQGELHVLTLA
+611 AKGELHVLTLA
-622 PELERSIVS
+622 PELERAITS

-636 EGSGALLG
+636 EGAGILVG
-644 DLGQLEALLN
+644 EIGQLEALLS
-654 GLAKQSEAMM
+654 GLAKHSEAMM
-664 ARSHLPVLLC
+664 TRNHLPVLLC
-674 PSVVRRHLRALIQRS
+674 PSPVRRHLRALIQRS

-701 PATVM
+701 PSTVV

-712 VTASAAA
+712 VTAATTAAAAA